1 MILPVVIFILSG
13 RWAKIKKITAFLLIT
28 VFLFRLW
35 QTTGC
40 QHFRGFY
47 FNPLAIK
54 INVESQRD
62 LDSQR
67 LVARIFHNKV
77 IVAPIEISKSF
88 AKVIDPQVLLDLLGP
103 AGLVFLILALAQITK
118 TRNRFGFTHLT
129 VVLIAVFFSLT
140 VVSPQTSFFA
150 VALSLYSFSLWGIK
164 FKVSKYLSLLLIV
177 LIFLNLWYFAI
188 NWQMPALCDE
198 IFFN

>member
-1 MILPVVIFILSG
+1 M
-13 RWAKIKKITAFLLIT
+13 LIT

-54 INVESQRD
+54 INVESQTN
-62 LDSQR
+62 LDDQR
-67 LVARIFHNKV
+67 TIAKIFHNKV

-88 AKVIDPQVLLDLLGP
+88 AQVIDPKVLLDLLGP
-103 AGLVFLILALAQITK
+103 AGLVFFMLALAQIAKTK
-118 TRNRFGFTHLT
+118 NKLGFVHLT
-129 VVLIAVFFSLT
+129 VVLIAAFLSLT
-140 VVSPQTSFFA
+140 AIAPKTAFF
-150 VALSLYSFSLWGIK
+150 ALSLSFYSFSLWGTR
-164 FKVSKYLSLLLIV
+164 FKVSKHLSLILLG

-188 NWQMPALCDE
+188 NWQMPSICDE